1 MVDFGTDV
9 NRLWIP
15 NSKGDFAL
23 VSQID
28 NALQAIYNRV
38 TIKLDEL
45 LQLGYTNYGNQS
57 NDLIGNTDIETTEQ
71 QIILYTQICLLQEPR
86 IQDIISISCAYSLEV
101 ATVECSVLLIDEDT
115 PNNLVF
121 NIGGN

>member
-1 MVDFGTDV
+1 MVDFGTDIDSS
-9 NRLWIP
+9 WTA
-15 NSKGDFAL
+15 NSQGDFAL
-23 VSQID
+23 VSQLD
-28 NALQAIYNRV
+28 NAAQSIQNRV

-45 LQLGYTNYGNQS
+45 LCLGYTNYGNQS

-71 QIILYTQICLLQEPR
+71 QIILYTQTCLLQEPR
-86 IQDIISISCAYSLEV
+86 VSDIQDISCSYNGKV

-121 NIGGN
+121 IIGGN